1 MLPATFFSLTMCAV
15 AVATGTGNFQSGN
28 HGSSN
33 QIRGAPHCGSKV
45 LFGSEYLTDL
55 FNVHGHLSGIFMMG
69 MERGCCNCAN
79 R

>member
-1 MLPATFFSLTMCAV
+1 MCAV
-15 AVATGTGNFQSGN
+15 AVATGKGNFQSGN

-55 FNVHGHLSGIFMMG
+55 LWHCHSSKKPFSYMKFSPCDDFRIIYIGI
-69 MERGCCNCAN
+69 ELE
-79 R
+79 